1 MRFSNNTVRIYH
13 VIMDRNSDC
22 PCRFME
28 RPMDESATMAPSFST
43 SGRTDSMSSLSSVST
58 VSSDAAMMHQAQV
71 YQQHQQQQ
79 QQQSYQHSLTQKTT
93 TTVSET
99 GLGRLIR
106 LILQRLFPLSIHEAP
121 PLCHVYT
128 KAWSTN
134 VKLK

>member
-1 MRFSNNTVRIYH
+1 MRFSNITVRVYH
-13 VIMDRNSDC
+13 VIMDRKPDC

-71 YQQHQQQQ
+71 YQQQQQQQ

-93 TTVSET
+93 TTVSEA

-106 LILQRLFPLSIHEAP
+106 LILQRLFSLSIHEAL
-121 PLCHVYT
+121 PLCHVYP